1 MTMQSIRQCSIIS
14 ALFILLAAIGG
25 CGDTSVP
32 SAPTGLTISSTV
44 SQNNLTWNAVSG
56 CSYNIYRGTA
66 SGSEALHSSGVTGTT
81 YQDPPAVTSSTTP
94 WTPIA
99 WTPYYYVVT
108 AVNTDAESGFSNEV
122 SVTPPNLTLLGTTT
136 SSPVNLSWTTVSG
149 AASYNI
155 YRSIASDAEGLP
167 VLANTTST
175 SYTDNAASGTYYYR
189 VTAKGQNGD
198 ETLGSNE
205 VSATP

>member
-1 MTMQSIRQCSIIS
+1 
-14 ALFILLAAIGG
+14 
-25 CGDTSVP
+25 
-32 SAPTGLTISSTV
+32 
-44 SQNNLTWNAVSG
+44 
-56 CSYNIYRGTA
+56 
-66 SGSEALHSSGVTGTT
+66 
-81 YQDPPAVTSSTTP
+81 
-94 WTPIA
+94 
-99 WTPYYYVVT
+99 
-108 AVNTDAESGFSNEV
+108 
-122 SVTPPNLTLLGTTT
+122 
-136 SSPVNLSWTTVSG
+136 LSWTTVSG